1 MRSKWMITSV
11 VLFMLVAVSGYA
23 QTARA
28 MRITVPFQFSI
39 HDQVLAAGDYL
50 VSQANTNGVTMFSVQ
65 SAEDGH
71 AFYVLG
77 NAISKNDELGSSSAV
92 FHRYGTSYFLADI
105 WWGGRFASG
114 VDVPESKTE
123 RELAN
128 TASLSRP
135 DQVVL
140 LASR

>member
-1 MRSKWMITSV
+1 
-11 VLFMLVAVSGYA
+11 
-23 QTARA
+23 
-28 MRITVPFQFSI
+28 
-39 HDQVLAAGDYL
+39 
-50 VSQANTNGVTMFSVQ
+50 MFSVQ

>member
-1 MRSKWMITSV
+1 MITSV